1 MAHLSSKDP
10 TASKKEFDN
19 RAILSHFFQEGFNKR
34 NLDVIEETYSPEIT
48 YHGPS
53 IEMHGYKEVK
63 EMMNS
68 YFSAFHDS
76 KITPNDI
83 IAKGDKMVVRFTF
96 EGVHKGYMED
106 IPPTGKAIKITG
118 ISICRMEKGKI
129 LEEWE
134 EFDQLGLMKQLGM
147 ELRSPEVAH

>member
-1 MAHLSSKDP
+1 MAQFSSDEQ
-10 TASKKEFDN
+10 TAKNEFDN
-19 RAILSHFFQEGFNKR
+19 RAILSHLFQEGYNKG
-34 NLDVIEETYSPEIT
+34 NLKVIEETYSPDVI

-53 IEMHGYKEVK
+53 IELHGFKELK

-68 YFSAFHDS
+68 YFEAFHDS
-76 KITPNDI
+76 RVAPNDVVVE
-83 IAKGDKMVVRFTF
+83 GDKIVVRFTF
-96 EGVHKGYMED
+96 EGIHKGYMED
-106 IPPTGKAIKITG
+106 IPPTGKSIKMSG
-118 ISICRMEKGKI
+118 IAICRMENGKI